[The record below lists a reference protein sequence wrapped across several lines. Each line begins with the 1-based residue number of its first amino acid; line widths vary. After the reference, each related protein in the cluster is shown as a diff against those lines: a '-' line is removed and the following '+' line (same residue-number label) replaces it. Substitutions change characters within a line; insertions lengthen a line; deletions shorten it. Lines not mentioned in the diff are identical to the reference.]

1 MKFCIARRFSIM
13 VPKLLMLLLDC
24 VTLRTNIKTL
34 AYITMLF
41 NQVKHLVSKEIKL
54 EMRNK
59 YALGGILLYVVSTVF
74 VSYLS
79 FKKIIDPATWNALFW
94 IILLFASINGIAKS
108 FINETRGRLLY
119 LYTLVSPQAVIL
131 SKIIY
136 NSFLLIVLS
145 GLCLLVYCLFIGNII
160 QDFPLFFVTLLLG
173 SLGFSSLLTMVSAI
187 ASKTSNNFTLMAILS
202 FPIMMPLLIVLIKL
216 SKNAIDGLDNWDY
229 NSLLILLFLNVIIIV
244 LSYLLFRY
252 LWRD

>member
-1 MKFCIARRFSIM
+1 VII
-13 VPKLLMLLLDC
+13 
-24 VTLRTNIKTL
+24 
-34 AYITMLF
+34 
-41 NQVKHLVSKEIKL
+41 NQIKHLVAKEIKL

-79 FKKIIDPATWNALFW
+79 FKKIINPATWNALFW
-94 IILLFASINGIAKS
+94 IILLFASINGVAKS

-136 NSFLLIVLS
+136 NSLLLTVLS
-145 GLCLLVYCLFIGNII
+145 GLCLFVYTLFIGNII
-160 QDFPLFFVTLLLG
+160 QDITLFSLTLLLG
-173 SLGFSSLLTMVSAI
+173 SFGFSSLLTMVSAI
-187 ASKTSNNFTLMAILS
+187 ASKTNNNFTLMAILS
-202 FPIMMPLLIVLIKL
+202 FPIMIPLLMVLIKL
-216 SKNAIDGLDNWDY
+216 SKNAIDGLERWDFNY
-229 NSLLILLFLNVIIIV
+229 LFVLMFLNVIIV
-244 LSYLLFRY
+244 ALSYLLFRY

>member
-1 MKFCIARRFSIM
+1 
-13 VPKLLMLLLDC
+13 
-24 VTLRTNIKTL
+24 
-34 AYITMLF
+34 MLF
-41 NQVKHLVSKEIKL
+41 NQIKHLIAKEIKL

-59 YALGGILLYVVSTVF
+59 YSLGGILLYVVSTVF

-79 FKKIIDPATWNALFW
+79 FKKIVTPSTWNALFW
-94 IILLFASINGIAKS
+94 IILLFASINAIAKS
-108 FINETRGRLLY
+108 FISETRGKLLY

-136 NSFLLIVLS
+136 NSLLLTVLS
-145 GLCLLVYCLFIGNII
+145 ALCLLVYSLFVGNLI
-160 QDFPLFFVTLLLG
+160 QDYPLFLLTLLLG
-173 SLGFSSLLTMVSAI
+173 SFGFSSLLTMVSAI

-202 FPIMMPLLIVLIKL
+202 FPIMIPLLMVLIKL
-216 SKNAIDGLDNWDY
+216 SKNAIDGLERWDVSY
-229 NSLLILLFLNVIIIV
+229 LLVLLFINTIIIA

>member
-1 MKFCIARRFSIM
+1 
-13 VPKLLMLLLDC
+13 ML
-24 VTLRTNIKTL
+24 ISQ
-34 AYITMLF
+34 I
-41 NQVKHLVSKEIKL
+41 KHLIVKEIKL

-79 FKKIIDPATWNALFW
+79 FKKIVSPSTWNALFW
-94 IILLFASINGIAKS
+94 IILLFASINAVAKS
-108 FINETRGRLLY
+108 FINETRGKLLY
-119 LYTLVSPQAVIL
+119 LYTLASPEAVIL

-136 NSFLLIVLS
+136 NSFLLTVLS
-145 GLCLLVYCLFIGNII
+145 ALCLTVYSLFVGGII
-160 QDFPLFFVTLLLG
+160 QDLPLFLLTLLLG
-173 SLGFSSLLTMVSAI
+173 SFGFSSLLTMVSSI

-202 FPIMMPLLIVLIKL
+202 FPIMIPLLMVLIKL
-216 SKNAIDGLDNWDY
+216 SKNAIDGLEHWDLNY
-229 NSLLILLFLNVIIIV
+229 LLVLMFLNVIIII

>member
-1 MKFCIARRFSIM
+1 
-13 VPKLLMLLLDC
+13 MLGSQ
-24 VTLRTNIKTL
+24 IKNL
-34 AYITMLF
+34 I
-41 NQVKHLVSKEIKL
+41 VKEIRL

-79 FKKIIDPATWNALFW
+79 FKQIINIPTWNALFW
-94 IILLFASINGIAKS
+94 IILLFASINGVAKS
-108 FINETRGRLLY
+108 FIGENRGRLLY

-136 NSFLLIVLS
+136 NSLLLVVIS
-145 GLCLLVYCLFIGNII
+145 GLCLFVYSLFIGNLV
-160 QDFPLFFVTLLLG
+160 QDMPLFILTLILG
-173 SLGFSSLLTMVSAI
+173 SFGFSSLLTMVSAI

-202 FPIMMPLLIVLIKL
+202 FPILMPLLMVLLKL
-216 SKNAIDGLDNWDY
+216 SKNALDGLENWDLNY
-229 NSLLILLFLNVIIIV
+229 IMVLMFINVIIIA

>member
-1 MKFCIARRFSIM
+1 MIASQTKYLI
-13 VPKLLMLLLDC
+13 
-24 VTLRTNIKTL
+24 IKE
-34 AYITMLF
+34 F
-41 NQVKHLVSKEIKL
+41 RL

-79 FKKIIDPATWNALFW
+79 FKQIINVPTWNALFW
-94 IILLFASINGIAKS
+94 IILLFASVNGVAKS
-108 FINETRGRLLY
+108 FIGESRGRLLY

-136 NSFLLIVLS
+136 NSLLLLVIS
-145 GLCLLVYCLFIGNII
+145 GLCLLTYSLFVGYLVQDLPLFI
-160 QDFPLFFVTLLLG
+160 LTLVLG
-173 SLGFSSLLTMVSAI
+173 SFGFSSLLTMVSAI

-202 FPIMMPLLIVLIKL
+202 FPIMMPLLMVLLKL
-216 SKNAIDGLDNWDY
+216 SKNAIDGLEQWDLNY
-229 NSLLILLFLNVIIIV
+229 LAVLMFINVIIIA

>member
-1 MKFCIARRFSIM
+1 
-13 VPKLLMLLLDC
+13 MLLQ
-24 VTLRTNIKTL
+24 
-34 AYITMLF
+34 
-41 NQVKHLVSKEIKL
+41 QVKYLIAKEVKL

-79 FKKIIDPATWNALFW
+79 FKQIINPATWNALFW
-94 IILLFASINGIAKS
+94 IILLFASINGVAKS
-108 FINETRGRLLY
+108 FINETKGRLLY

-131 SKIIY
+131 SKIAY
-136 NSFLLIVLS
+136 NLVLLSVIS
-145 GLCLLVYCLFIGNII
+145 ALCLFVYTLFVGNII
-160 QDFPLFFVTLLLG
+160 QDLPLFLTTLLLG
-173 SLGFSSLLTMVSAI
+173 SFGFSSLLTMVSAI

-202 FPIMMPLLIVLIKL
+202 FPIMMPLLMVLIKL
-216 SKNAIDGLDNWDY
+216 SKNAIDGLDLWDT
-229 NSLLILLFLNVIIIV
+229 NSLLILVFLNVIIIT

>member
-1 MKFCIARRFSIM
+1 
-13 VPKLLMLLLDC
+13 MLAKQIQFL
-24 VTLRTNIKTL
+24 VIKE
-34 AYITMLF
+34 
-41 NQVKHLVSKEIKL
+41 VKL

-79 FKKIIDPATWNALFW
+79 FKQIINPATWSALFW
-94 IILLFASINGIAKS
+94 IILLFASINGVAKS
-108 FINETRGRLLY
+108 FIGETRGRLLY

-136 NSFLLIVLS
+136 NSVLLVFIS
-145 GLCLLVYCLFIGNII
+145 ILCLFVYGLFIGNII
-160 QDFPLFFVTLLLG
+160 QDMGLFLIILLLG
-173 SLGFSSLLTMVSAI
+173 SIGFSSLLTMVSAI

-202 FPIMMPLLIVLIKL
+202 FPIMMPLLMVLLKL
-216 SKNAIDGLDNWDY
+216 SKNAIDGLERWDMNY
-229 NSLLILLFLNVIIIV
+229 LMVLLFINVIIII